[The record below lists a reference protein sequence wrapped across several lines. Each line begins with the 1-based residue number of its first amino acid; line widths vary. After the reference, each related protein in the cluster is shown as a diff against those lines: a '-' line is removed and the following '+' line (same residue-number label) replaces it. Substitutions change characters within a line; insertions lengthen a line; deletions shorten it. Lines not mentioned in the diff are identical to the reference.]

1 MIGVIE
7 LTARTVAPTELSQ
20 GQVLMDGDGKPF
32 AVVSSNPDVS
42 ADGSVVVSTAE
53 IPVGPFDVRTFS
65 NDHRYMRTQGCA
77 GIVTWQTYP
86 QATAYGARLMRN
98 RTDEECIVWRQ
109 YSALYHAET
118 GHLVRIVDMVP
129 DLPVHF
135 PVGTTADI
143 AWMGE

>member
-7 LTARTVAPTELSQ
+7 LTARTVAPSELSQ

-32 AVVSSNPDVS
+32 AVVSSNPDVR
-42 ADGSVVVSTAE
+42 ADGSVVVCTAE
-53 IPVGPFDVRTFS
+53 IPSGPFDVRIFS
-65 NDHRYMRTQGCA
+65 NDHRYMRTQGRA
-77 GIVTWQTYP
+77 GIVTWPTYP

-98 RTDEECIVWRQ
+98 LTDMERNVWRQ
-109 YSALYHAET
+109 YSALYHGET
-118 GHLVRIVDMVP
+118 GRLVRIVDMVP
-129 DLPVHF
+129 FLPVHF